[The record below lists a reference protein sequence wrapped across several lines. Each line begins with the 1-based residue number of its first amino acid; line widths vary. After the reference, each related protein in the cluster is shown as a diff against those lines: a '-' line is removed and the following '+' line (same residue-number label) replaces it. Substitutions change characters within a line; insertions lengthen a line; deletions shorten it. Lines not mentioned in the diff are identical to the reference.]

1 MSLVLVVDDDSSIR
15 KTVASGLKA
24 RHFDVVV
31 ASNGIEALQILQ
43 ELKPSVVVLDLGLPD
58 IDGIDVVRSVRM
70 QSKVPI
76 IVLSADGSESRKV
89 LALELGADDY
99 VTKPFSIVELVA
111 RVRVALRHL
120 SSFEPEQSILKE
132 IRAGNVLIDLV
143 EHRCWVEEEQIDLT
157 PKEFKMLVV
166 LARRPGKLVPHR
178 VLLQEVWG
186 VGYQRETQYLRVY
199 ASHLRRKL
207 GDKPGTPD
215 IKVDSGVGY
224 RLVLDSEA
232 DEVL

>member
-1 MSLVLVVDDDSSIR
+1 MSLVLVVDDDASIR
-15 KTVASGLKA
+15 KTVATGLKA

-31 ASNGIEALQILQ
+31 ASNGTEALQILQ
-43 ELKPSVVVLDLGLPD
+43 QMNPSVVVLDLGLPD
-58 IDGIDVVRSVRM
+58 IDGVDVVRTVRT

-120 SSFEPEQSILKE
+120 SSFEPEDSVLRE

-143 EHRCWVEEEQIDLT
+143 EHRCWVDGIQIDLT

-186 VGYQRETQYLRVY
+186 AGYQRETQYLRVY
-199 ASHLRRKL
+199 ASHLRRKM

-224 RLVLDSEA
+224 RLVLDSTS
-232 DEVL
+232 DEER